1 MNPNIKAIKV
11 VVEITLDNMV
21 DEDVLDVEYNGDP
34 MLVLKEILQ
43 TENFIDIVGRD
54 DEFTLLKAEVAEEDQ

>member
-1 MNPNIKAIKV
+1 MSSNIKAIKV

-21 DEDVLDVEYNGDP
+21 DADVLDVEYNGDP

-43 TENFIDIVGRD
+43 TENFIDMVGRD
-54 DEFTLLKAEVAEEDQ
+54 DEFTLLKAEVVDGGS